1 MCWEPVMITHPKTI
15 CERVERDMLQGRYE
29 SATFELERVQN
40 ALYLAQFRGD
50 ADYARQLALEVYDTA
65 ARLRSARLALERHRD
80 AVLQAPCVAAV

>member
-1 MCWEPVMITHPKTI
+1 
-15 CERVERDMLQGRYE
+15 MLQGRYE